1 MIISDKQPHHDQ
13 TQFPLR
19 SFFAIQ
25 QDTVHLAQAFP
36 KISKTERYINGERP
50 FLHRKGLSL
59 RIFNIE

>member
-13 TQFPLR
+13 AQFPLR

-25 QDTVHLAQAFP
+25 QDTVHLAQVFSE
-36 KISKTERYINGERP
+36 ISKTERYINGERP
-50 FLHRKGLSL
+50 FLHRKGLFL

>member
-1 MIISDKQPHHDQ
+1 MIISDNQPHHDQ

-25 QDTVHLAQAFP
+25 QNTVHLAQTFFE
-36 KISKTERYINGERP
+36 ISKTERYINGERP

>member
-1 MIISDKQPHHDQ
+1 MIISDNQPHHDQ

-25 QDTVHLAQAFP
+25 QNTVLAQTFFE
-36 KISKTERYINGERP
+36 ISKTERYINGERP